1 MRSLLGSLPRC
12 EMLDMAAVRFEQIEQ
27 AGVCVIAIVVTGA
40 TVSGPG
46 RQLGISSSRFLKQRT
61 RELR

>member
-27 AGVCVIAIVVTGA
+27 AGVCVIAIVTGA